1 MTPRIAVGALDGT
14 IAMAADTPGGTVSPK
29 LDADSLVTAVPGLDE
44 VASIEAKTLASLPSP
59 SVGPA
64 EVRAALEFAEAS
76 IASGA
81 DGVVITHGTDTLEE
95 TAYLLDLCWSHPEP
109 LVVTGAMRH
118 PEAISADGP
127 ANLLA
132 AALTASSPA
141 ARDMGVLV
149 CLDDTILAARHVTK
163 SDSTALATFVAPG
176 WGPLGRIVEGQVRMA
191 TRPVERFE
199 ALPMP
204 GTDVI
209 DVAYHEALLGDD
221 GRQLTA
227 VIASGP
233 RGLVLSGAGGGHVS
247 QTAAEPLV
255 KALDEGLPVV
265 FGTRTGG
272 GSSMVS
278 TYGYPGSE
286 EHLIAHG
293 AIGAGFLH
301 PRKAR
306 LLLHVLL
313 EAGYAVPEMREVF
326 SSRGA

>member
-1 MTPRIAVGALDGT
+1 MTPRIAIGALGGT
-14 IAMAADTPGGTVSPK
+14 IAMAADAPGGAVSPK
-29 LDADSLVTAVPGLDE
+29 LDADSLVAAVPGLDQI
-44 VASIEAKTLASLPSP
+44 ASIEAKTLASLPSP
-59 SVGPA
+59 SVGPV
-64 EVRAALEFAEAS
+64 EVRAAFEFAEAS
-76 IASGA
+76 VANGA

-95 TAYLLDLCWSHPEP
+95 TAYLLDLCWRHPEP

-132 AALTASSPA
+132 ASLTASSPA

-163 SDSTALATFVAPG
+163 SDSTSLATFTAPS
-176 WGPLGRIVEGQVRMA
+176 WGPLGRIVEGQVRMV
-191 TRPVERFE
+191 TRPVERFD

-221 GRQLTA
+221 GRQLAA

-272 GSSMVS
+272 GSSLVS

-313 EAGYAVPEMREVF
+313 EAGYDVEAMREAF